1 MRRYLRALAIRNSRC
16 LSAFVNTVDSP
27 RFSIQRLLLSVLYM
41 TLVWSFT
48 PFISP
53 NPSFARQLAI
63 VPGGSQLGGE
73 LDVEVMYGSGGA
85 PLYKASVYVPK
96 VPD

>member
-1 MRRYLRALAIRNSRC
+1 MFKRVCKHCGFTKIEHTK
-16 LSAFVNTVDSP
+16 V
-27 RFSIQRLLLSVLYM
+27 LLSVLYM

-53 NPSFARQLAI
+53 NPSLVRQLAI